1 MLNKK
6 RKKTMKFLTCMGLMY
21 KIIVEDERFGF
32 QTVTA
37 AQNES
42 LQENMS
48 ERQELSPPL
57 LIDTQDWNGAS
68 FTVQD
73 VRHDVLDRLKKGRI
87 IPHITL
93 RTHNGEEIRL
103 RNVLIER
110 VKFLTPRSQA
120 SVARKVWYQVLP
132 FKEEE

>member
-73 VRHDVLDRLKKGRI
+73 VRPDVLDRLKKGRI
-87 IPHITL
+87 IPHLTL

-110 VKFLTPRSQA
+110 VKFLTPGSQA
-120 SVARKVWYQVLP
+120 SVATKVWYQVLP